1 MILKNTN
8 YYNAFNNWIISL
20 ISLIFLIV
28 MVGGLTRLTDS
39 GLSITEWELFSGIL
53 PPISQTDWDLYFK
66 KYKEIPQYYLL
77 NEKMTLSEFIDFIFA
92 FIGVRII
99 YPVITH
105 LAEANQTS

>member
-39 GLSITEWELFSGIL
+39 GLSITEWELF
-53 PPISQTDWDLYFK
+53 
-66 KYKEIPQYYLL
+66 
-77 NEKMTLSEFIDFIFA
+77 
-92 FIGVRII
+92 
-99 YPVITH
+99 
-105 LAEANQTS
+105 